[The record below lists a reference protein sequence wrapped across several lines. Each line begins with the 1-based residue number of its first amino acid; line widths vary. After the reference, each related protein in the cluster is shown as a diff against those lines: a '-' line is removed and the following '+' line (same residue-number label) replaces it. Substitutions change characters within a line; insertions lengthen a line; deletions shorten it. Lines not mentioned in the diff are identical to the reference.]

1 VPPTRALA
9 KMCEDLEK
17 QSNGRFVMKMHI
29 GGALPIQA
37 VNISQAVADGV
48 VQFADDGFF
57 QGNIPIGGVMR
68 LPMLINTREEFE
80 TASKV
85 IYPYL
90 EKAYAKKG
98 MLILGYYIYPAQV
111 AWSSKKLTSLAELK
125 GRKMRVTSPEQA
137 EFVRRFGATPVTI
150 GPAEVP
156 SALDRGIV
164 DGVYTAAAGGGRIWK
179 DLLKY
184 VYDVGTNFF
193 DAVFVV
199 NKEAFE
205 KLPADIQAMLRKAA
219 ADAAPWITEEQFKD
233 ESVIREQLKKEG
245 MTFTP
250 ALPEDMKAGVE
261 KLKDFWDSW
270 AKSRGADAVEALGK
284 VRASLGR

>member
-1 VPPTRALA
+1 MAYSYVPVATNPPA
-9 KMCEDLEK
+9 K
-17 QSNGRFVMKMHI
+17 
-29 GGALPIQA
+29 LPIQA
-37 VNISQAVADGV
+37 TNISQAVADEV
-48 VQFADDGFF
+48 VQFGDDGFF

-68 LPMLINTREEFE
+68 LPMLINSREEFE
-80 TASKV
+80 KASKI

-90 EKAYAKKG
+90 EKAYARKG
-98 MLILGYYIYPAQV
+98 MLILGYYIYPLQV

-184 VYDVGTNFF
+184 VYDAGPNFF
-193 DAVFVV
+193 DALFVV
-199 NKEAFE
+199 NRAAFE
-205 KLPADIQAMLRKAA
+205 KLPADMQALMRKLSAEAA
-219 ADAAPWITEEQFKD
+219 SWITEEQFKD
-233 ESVIREQLKKEG
+233 EGMVRDQLKAAG
-245 MTFTP
+245 MIITP

-261 KLKDFWDSW
+261 KLKDFWGEW
-270 AKSRGADAVEALGK
+270 AKTRGPDTVEALGK
-284 VRASLGR
+284 VREALGR